1 MAEESSR
8 TLRAIAVAAVSL
20 VLAVTL
26 AIGAYLGFR
35 LWQRGKQRETCN
47 HMLRI
52 GRALEAHKA
61 DEGRY
66 PVSAAIPVHEVLPA
80 LSDHVDEPLAGDD
93 AWGHPLRYQ
102 SSGEHFLLVSRGRD
116 GEIDLSD
123 AGGKRRGVDVDLVMF
138 DAKYWQWASGV

>member
-1 MAEESSR
+1 MPEEASR
-8 TLRAIAVAAVSL
+8 TVSRIAVAAVSL

-47 HMLRI
+47 QMLRI
-52 GRALEAHKA
+52 GRALEAHKV

-66 PVSAAIPVHEVLPA
+66 PVSAPVPVRHVLPA
-80 LSDHVDEPLAGDD
+80 LSDHADEPLAGDD
-93 AWGHPLRYQ
+93 AWGRPLRYQ
-102 SSGEHFLLVSRGRD
+102 SSGEHFLLISRGRD
-116 GEIDLSD
+116 GEIDLSA